1 MKKEYTAPKLEVL
14 ELYEEITT
22 DEVVESV
29 EVDPFEGEEA

>member
-22 DEVVESV
+22 EEVVESV
-29 EVDPFEGEEA
+29 PDAFEGQES